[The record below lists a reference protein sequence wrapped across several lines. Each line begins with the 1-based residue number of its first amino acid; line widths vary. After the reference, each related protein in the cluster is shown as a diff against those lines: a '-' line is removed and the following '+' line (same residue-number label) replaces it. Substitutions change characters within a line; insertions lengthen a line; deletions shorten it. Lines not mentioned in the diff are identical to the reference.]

1 MGEAVHSVKPMTTYK
16 KAMRFHLAGG
26 PVDRHC
32 LPAARPNEGS
42 SREES

>member
-1 MGEAVHSVKPMTTYK
+1 MGEAVRSVKPMSTYTKTTT
-16 KAMRFHLAGG
+16 FHLAGG
-26 PVDRHC
+26 LVDRHC